1 MAKIISNL
9 SIFPRPGP
17 VLQSENMF
25 SRDRI
30 LIMNSNTEIYKPSVK
45 KTEFVSIEWLYFVSL
60 CLSLSCGQV
69 HCSGFLWKEG
79 HYI

>member
-45 KTEFVSIEWLYFVSL
+45 KPEFVSI
-60 CLSLSCGQV
+60 
-69 HCSGFLWKEG
+69 
-79 HYI
+79 